1 MIYLDNAATSFIKPE
16 QVAYAVYDTM
26 VKYGANAGRG
36 GHKLSRK
43 AGDILYETR
52 ENLCRLFN
60 INDIERLAFCPNT
73 TYALN
78 MGIKGVLNKGDHVI
92 ITSMEHNSVLRP
104 IETLRSIGSA
114 TYTIV
119 RANERGELLTSSIKK
134 AIRPETKLIV
144 MTQASNVCGNVFD
157 IYSAADLAHEN
168 NILFMVDAAQSAG
181 ILNIDASKVDLL
193 AFPGHKGL
201 MGPQGTG
208 GLYVRKGIDLYTIL
222 EGGTGSSSELFS
234 QPEEYPDRLESGT
247 QNVPAIAGLNEGVK
261 FILKEG
267 TDAINQKEE
276 ALTRY
281 FISEIKNINGI
292 KIYGAQNPKSRVG
305 VVALNINGK
314 DCVEVCSEL
323 DKEYDIAVRGG
334 LHCSVLAH
342 ETLGTKEIG
351 CVRFSFG
358 YFNTICEVNKA
369 IYALYK
375 LTKQ

>member
-16 QVAYAVYDTM
+16 QVAQAMYNTM
-26 VKYGANAGRG
+26 LRYGANAGRG
-36 GHKLSRK
+36 GHRLSRY
-43 AGDILYETR
+43 AGDVLYNTR
-52 ENLCRLFN
+52 ENLCKLFN
-60 INDIERLAFCPNT
+60 ISDIERLAFCPNT

-78 MGIKGVLNKGDHVI
+78 MGIKGVLEKGEHVI

-104 IETLRSIGSA
+104 IETLRSLGNVA
-114 TYTIV
+114 YTIV
-119 RANERGELLTSSIKK
+119 WANEKGELLISDIKK
-134 AIRPETKLIV
+134 AIRPETKLLV
-144 MTQASNVCGNVFD
+144 MTHASNVCGNVFD
-157 IYSAADLAHEN
+157 IYSIADLAHEN

-208 GLYVRKGIDLYTIL
+208 GLYARKGIDLYTVI

-261 FILKEG
+261 FILNEG
-267 TDAINQKEE
+267 IDAIRQKED

-292 KIYGAQNPKSRVG
+292 RIYGTQNPKSRVG

-342 ETLGTKEIG
+342 ETLRTKEIG

-358 YFNTICEVNKA
+358 YFNTMQEINKA

-375 LTKQ
+375 ISKQ

>member
-1 MIYLDNAATSFIKPE
+1 MIYLDNAATSFVKPA
-16 QVAYAVYDTM
+16 QVACAVYNTM
-26 VKYGANAGRG
+26 IKYGANAGRG
-36 GHKLSRK
+36 GHKLSRE
-43 AGDILYETR
+43 AGDILYDAR

-78 MGIKGVLNKGDHVI
+78 MGIKGVLDKGNHVI

-104 IETLRSIGSA
+104 IETLRTLGNVA
-114 TYTIV
+114 YTIV
-119 RANERGELLTSSIKK
+119 RANEKGELLMSSLKK

-144 MTQASNVCGNVFD
+144 MTHASNVCGNVFD
-157 IYSAADLAHEN
+157 IYNVANLAHEHG
-168 NILFMVDAAQSAG
+168 ILFMVDAAQSAG
-181 ILNIDASKVDLL
+181 ILDIDASKVDLL

-208 GLYVRKGIDLYTIL
+208 GLYVRKGIGLYTIV

-261 FILKEG
+261 FILSEG
-267 TDAINQKEE
+267 INTIRQKEE
-276 ALTRY
+276 MLTRH
-281 FISEIKNINGI
+281 FISEIKNINKI
-292 KIYGAQNPKSRVG
+292 KIYGTQNQKSRVG
-305 VVALNINGK
+305 VVALNISGR

-323 DKEYDIAVRGG
+323 DREYDIAVRGG

-342 ETLGTKEIG
+342 ETLGTKDIG

-358 YFNTICEVNKA
+358 YFNAMQDVNKA
-369 IYALYK
+369 VYALYK
-375 LTKQ
+375 ITKK